1 MVTGDQLA
9 IAVETCRRLG
19 MGTNIMEGKEL
30 MSHATEDL
38 SFAKKVSPLLPV
50 KGPGLYRRGP
60 GLYQLSSFLHV
71 ALAVNCC
78 LSLLLCVWSRTNSRV
93 WN

>member
-30 MSHATEDL
+30 MSHAAEDL
-38 SFAKKVSPLLPV
+38 SFAKKVSP
-50 KGPGLYRRGP
+50 
-60 GLYQLSSFLHV
+60 
-71 ALAVNCC
+71 AL
-78 LSLLLCVWSRTNSRV
+78 
-93 WN
+93 